1 MDIQPIGNRII
12 VKKLSQEQSTSSG
25 IILTVPNANGVNV
38 WGTIVA
44 LPPKGNNPHIDL
56 MEIGGEVLFKQ
67 FAADS
72 GSFKGAVEN
81 FEVLDVE
88 PQDGSRQGQVL
99 AYKPPQKKL

>member
-1 MDIQPIGNRII
+1 MDIKPIGNRII

-44 LPPKGNNPHIDL
+44 LPPKSYNHFIDQ
-56 MEIGGEVLFKQ
+56 MEVGGEVLYKQ
-67 FAADS
+67 FQADS

-88 PQDGSRQGQVL
+88 PSDGSRQGQVL
-99 AYKPPQKKL
+99 AYRPPQIK